1 MSARPPSSDPLKWTT
16 SPCTSKAFASMMLSA
31 SFRMSSWPGW
41 SVAGSRPGGG
51 VALGLPHLFFQR
63 ADLLLRLGQGLDE
76 PLVLPLGLLELLPA
90 LLQARPQQ
98 LELPRH
104 LLEPAA
110 DLVQLL
116 LEPLHLGLEGV
127 DLGVGFFF
135 VPHARSFLNS
145 PACSSPP
152 RTDKL
157 VYRTL
162 TPDCNSHTM
171 MRRIRKVN
179 PRPTPVAA
187 GPRASSTP
195 HGRRLM
201 S

>member
-1 MSARPPSSDPLKWTT
+1 MSARPPSSGPLKWTT

-41 SVAGSRPGGG
+41 SVCGSRPGWQLTLSLRPPVQTVTVPSAFTPAKIPYEAGG
-51 VALGLPHLFFQR
+51 AVSFSTSSFSAPICSFAWVRVR
-63 ADLLLRLGQGLDE
+63 AE

-127 DLGVGFFF
+127 DLGVGFFG
-135 VPHARSFLNS
+135 ASGR
-145 PACSSPP
+145 
-152 RTDKL
+152 
-157 VYRTL
+157 RTL
-162 TPDCNSHTM
+162 AL
-171 MRRIRKVN
+171 RKL
-179 PRPTPVAA
+179 T
-187 GPRASSTP
+187 
-195 HGRRLM
+195 
-201 S
+201 